1 MESSTKKQDNASFN
15 GWRLIMAL
23 AGLVVVVAGL
33 QLASSLLVPIAAA
46 VFFAVLCIPPVNW
59 LQNHRVP
66 QWLAVVIVFIVVLI
80 AFVVVGFIVKQSINS
95 FLNRIPEYQTAL
107 QERLKPIDP
116 FIEKIGLGDY
126 VNPLLSHSEDDIDP
140 TISTGAASDQVSSTD
155 ETETDGVLDPS
166 NLLPY
171 VTLALRTLSS
181 IMSNSVFV
189 MLMVVF
195 ILAEAAGLP
204 RKFCVAVTNPEA
216 DLKAFSGIVG
226 DLQTYIKVKAILS
239 LATGILAGALCWL
252 VGTDYPVLWGLLA
265 FLLNFIPTFGSILAA
280 IPPVLLTWVLLDWE
294 WAVVILA
301 GYLVI
306 NNVLGNVVEPRMMG
320 TRLGL
325 STLVVFLSM
334 VFWGWVWGPV
344 GMILSVPLTM
354 ILKIMLQH
362 TPDLAW
368 IAVLLASDAEVR
380 DREQQLD
387 KDAATSTAH

>member
-1 MESSTKKQDNASFN
+1 MESSTKSQASVGVN

-23 AGLVVVVAGL
+23 AGLVVIVAGL

-59 LQNHRVP
+59 LQKRKVP
-66 QWLAVVIVFIVVLI
+66 QWLAVIIV
-80 AFVVVGFIVKQSINS
+80 FVVVLVAFVFVGLIVNQSISS
-95 FLNRIPEYQTAL
+95 FLTRLPDYQTAL

-126 VNPLLSHSEDDIDP
+126 VNPLLSKADDTVDP
-140 TISTGAASDQVSSTD
+140 TTSSVIATDQMAQADEAETG
-155 ETETDGVLDPS
+155 GIGDPS
-166 NLLPY
+166 NLLPFI
-171 VTLALRTLSS
+171 TRALRALSS
-181 IMSNSVFV
+181 IMSNTVFV

-216 DLKAFSGIVG
+216 DLEAFSGIVG
-226 DLQTYIKVKAILS
+226 DLQTYIKVKTILS
-239 LATGILAGALCWL
+239 LATGILAGGLCWL

-280 IPPVLLTWVLLDWE
+280 IPPVLLTWVMLDWQ
-294 WAVVILA
+294 WAAVILA

-306 NNVLGNVVEPRMMG
+306 NNVLGNIIEPRMMG
-320 TRLGL
+320 TRLGM

-380 DREQQLD
+380 DREKEMRSENPTQ
-387 KDAATSTAH
+387 SC

>member
-1 MESSTKKQDNASFN
+1 MESSTKSQASVGVN

-23 AGLVVVVAGL
+23 AGLVVIVAGL

-59 LQNHRVP
+59 LQKRKVP
-66 QWLAVVIVFIVVLI
+66 QWLAVIIV
-80 AFVVVGFIVKQSINS
+80 FVVVLVAFVFVGLIVNQSISS
-95 FLNRIPEYQTAL
+95 FLTRLPDYQTAL

-126 VNPLLSHSEDDIDP
+126 VNPLLSKADDTVDP
-140 TISTGAASDQVSSTD
+140 TTSSVIATDQMAQADEAETG
-155 ETETDGVLDPS
+155 GIGDPS
-166 NLLPY
+166 NLLPFI
-171 VTLALRTLSS
+171 TRALRALSS
-181 IMSNSVFV
+181 IMSNTVFV

-216 DLKAFSGIVG
+216 DLEAFSGIVG
-226 DLQTYIKVKAILS
+226 DLQTYIKVKTILS
-239 LATGILAGALCWL
+239 LATGILAGGLCWL

-280 IPPVLLTWVLLDWE
+280 IPPVLLTWVMLDWQ
-294 WAVVILA
+294 WAAVILA

-306 NNVLGNVVEPRMMG
+306 NNVLGNIIEPRMMG
-320 TRLGL
+320 TRLGM

-362 TPDLAW
+362 STDLAW

-380 DREQQLD
+380 ERE
-387 KDAATSTAH
+387 KEMRSENTTHSC